1 MVVGPALVAVIIYD
15 KVGLAVLRK
24 AWVNMDLIW
33 AGALVLTGAAY
44 PHDLTHGYPCVYCQT
59 FLRRAK
65 WNTFVRMI
73 KPFDIDDVVW
83 DVITAANNG
92 DLDAMRHLLAAD
104 PGRSREGYFY
114 TPPIHFAVREGHLDV
129 VRVLLDAG
137 ADPEWNGH
145 YGLSLIE
152 MARERGHEAVA
163 ILLEQARDG
172 RGRTAPAPTREDHE
186 IHRAAEAG
194 DVRRVRE
201 LLDADSTLLN
211 RGDPAG
217 GTPLHRAVVGRSR
230 RVVELLLD
238 RGADIHAIHG
248 VGLGSPGG
256 FGPQDV
262 QAIDLAVWGAF
273 GRRRRPPLW
282 RILVGVLK
290 YWFWYRHHTNHQRP
304 CDVTMARLLIERGAA
319 YDLTIAAALG
329 DMDPVRS
336 MLDRDASRI
345 REQRPNGR
353 RPLLTAI
360 EFGYEDIVRLLL
372 ERGAD
377 PTWPELNAERGG
389 ALREA
394 ARIGN
399 RPLVELLLKHGADPS
414 AHTDSG
420 GNAVYAAKTKELR
433 ALLMAHGGNVDPY
446 DLVWMDEDDEVM
458 RRITKDP
465 KSAELGC
472 GGVFTAVVT
481 RGKRDLLKRLLDAGI
496 HVPRVVTGCQG
507 YLLEQPDMLRTL
519 LDNGMHPDTCSWQ
532 NQTMLHLLC
541 TPDPQGTALEQNTL
555 RAGMLL
561 DAGANISARENQCS
575 CTPLALA
582 ARNNNPGMVRFL
594 LSRGAPTNL
603 PEDKPWATPLAWA
616 IRKDHAEIVQILRD
630 AGATS

>member
-1 MVVGPALVAVIIYD
+1 
-15 KVGLAVLRK
+15 
-24 AWVNMDLIW
+24 
-33 AGALVLTGAAY
+33 
-44 PHDLTHGYPCVYCQT
+44 
-59 FLRRAK
+59 
-65 WNTFVRMI
+65 MI
-73 KPFDIDDVVW
+73 KPSDIDDVTW
-83 DVITAANNG
+83 DVITAANSG
-92 DLDAMRHLLAAD
+92 DVAAMRHLLAVD
-104 PGRSREGYFY
+104 PGRSTKGYFY

-129 VRVLLDAG
+129 VRILLDAG

-152 MARERGHEAVA
+152 MARERGHETVA

-172 RGRTAPAPTREDHE
+172 RGRTAQASTRDDHE
-186 IHRAAEAG
+186 IHRAAETG

-201 LLDADSTLLN
+201 LLDADFSLLN
-211 RGDPAG
+211 RGDRAG

-230 RVVELLLD
+230 KVVELLLD
-238 RGADIHAIHG
+238 RGANIHAIHG
-248 VGLGSPGG
+248 VGLSSPAG

-262 QAIDLAVWGAF
+262 QAIDLAVWGGF
-273 GRRRRPPLW
+273 GRRRRPSLW
-282 RILVGVLK
+282 RILVGAWK
-290 YWFWYRHHTNHQRP
+290 YWFWYRYQTNYQRP
-304 CDVTMARLLIERGAA
+304 RDVTMARFLIERGAT
-319 YDLTIAAALG
+319 YDLVIAAALG
-329 DMDPVRS
+329 DLDQVRS
-336 MLDRDASRI
+336 MLDKDPSRI

-360 EFGYEDIVRLLL
+360 EFGREDIARLLL
-372 ERGAD
+372 DRGAD
-377 PTWPELNAERGG
+377 PTWPELNADRGG

-394 ARIGN
+394 ARTGN

-433 ALLMAHGGNVDPY
+433 TLLMQHGGTVDPY

-458 RRITKDP
+458 RRVTADP

-481 RGKRDLLKRLLDAGI
+481 RGKRDLLKRLLNAGI
-496 HVPRVVTGCQG
+496 RVPRIVTGCQS
-507 YLLEQPDMLRTL
+507 YLLEQPDMLQTL

-541 TPDPQGTALEQNTL
+541 TPDPQGTALEQNTW

-561 DAGANISARENQCS
+561 DAGANISAREDQCS

-603 PEDKPWATPLAWA
+603 PDDKPWATPLAWA
-616 IRKDHAEIVQILRD
+616 TRKGHAEIVQILRD
-630 AGATS
+630 AGATA

>member
-1 MVVGPALVAVIIYD
+1 MGNSADPGDSA
-15 KVGLAVLRK
+15 RPSK
-24 AWVNMDLIW
+24 AF
-33 AGALVLTGAAY
+33 AR
-44 PHDLTHGYPCVYCQT
+44 CS
-59 FLRRAK
+59 
-65 WNTFVRMI
+65 TFVRMI
-73 KPFDIDDVVW
+73 KPSDIDDVAW
-83 DVITAANNG
+83 DVVTAANSG
-92 DLDAMRHLLAAD
+92 DIAAMRHLLAAD
-104 PGRSREGYFY
+104 PGRSRKGYFY

-129 VRVLLDAG
+129 VRILLDAG

-163 ILLEQARDG
+163 ILLEQARDA
-172 RGRTAPAPTREDHE
+172 RGRTAPASTCDDHE

-201 LLDADSTLLN
+201 LLDADSSLLN
-211 RGDPAG
+211 RGDRAG

-238 RGADIHAIHG
+238 RGANIHAIHG
-248 VGLGSPGG
+248 VGLGSPAG

-262 QAIDLAVWGAF
+262 QAIDLAVWGGF
-273 GRRRRPPLW
+273 GRRRRPSLR
-282 RILVGVLK
+282 RILVGAWK
-290 YWFWYRHHTNHQRP
+290 YWFWYRYQANYQRP
-304 CDVTMARLLIERGAA
+304 CDVTLARFLIERGAA
-319 YDLTIAAALG
+319 YDLPIAAALG
-329 DMDPVRS
+329 DLDQVRS
-336 MLDRDASRI
+336 MLDKDPSRI

-360 EFGYEDIVRLLL
+360 EFGHEDIARLLL
-372 ERGAD
+372 DRGAD
-377 PTWPELNAERGG
+377 PTWPELNADRGG

-394 ARIGN
+394 ACTGN

-433 ALLMAHGGNVDPY
+433 TLLMQHGGTSDPY
-446 DLVWMDEDDEVM
+446 DLVWMDEDDEVI
-458 RRITKDP
+458 RRVTADP

-481 RGKRDLLKRLLDAGI
+481 RGKRDLLKRLLNAGI
-496 HVPRVVTGCQG
+496 RVPRIVTGCQS
-507 YLLEQPDMLRTL
+507 YLLEQPDMLQTL

-541 TPDPQGTALEQNTL
+541 TPDPQGKALERNTW
-555 RAGMLL
+555 RAVMLL
-561 DAGANISARENQCS
+561 DAGANISAREDQCS

-603 PEDKPWATPLAWA
+603 PDDKPWATPLAWA
-616 IRKDHAEIVQILRD
+616 TRKGHAEIVQILRD
-630 AGATS
+630 AGATA